1 MSFTEAYTAIYVSSV
16 VLFILLSGF
25 FLLKESLPVL
35 TVADGLSLMLC
46 FMEKLSMSRCL
57 LVQWRQLPRAT
68 CLLSGGTSLVVYP
81 AAGLVHYFSG
91 SKLVIVNRDPTPQ
104 DDMADLII
112 SCDIA
117 RAFSF

>member
-1 MSFTEAYTAIYVSSV
+1 MLYGEALDEQVLAGAVGAIASCD
-16 VLFILLSGF
+16 VLI
-25 FLLKESLPVL
+25 V
-35 TVADGLSLMLC
+35 
-46 FMEKLSMSRCL
+46 
-57 LVQWRQLPRAT
+57 
-68 CLLSGGTSLVVYP
+68 GGTSLVVYP